1 MMQKLLRLTTSQ
13 VAGCLRS
20 VSTTTLQDT
29 APEGGLEIIYSNLNP
44 IDFQPYVDS
53 VTIPA
58 QPWVVGPK
66 VPMIFGSN
74 ADEGGLFALGT
85 YMSPVISPENY
96 TIFLNENFG
105 TAASLVAQQYPLT
118 LPAFNKSGFP
128 AFTAISTIITQAQFT
143 CPAYQA
149 MLKAQANNI
158 SVYTYLNSHVPS
170 CQWWPSLPAPAI
182 PFVGATHTSEIPFV
196 FGNGIGQP
204 LSSPNGTC
212 NFTAQ
217 ENVLSESLVA
227 AWTAM
232 AETGN
237 PSVSGGLQ
245 WPQWDNSSSKG
256 VTIVNGT
263 TVGTVDYS
271 FCGFWDMI
279 DRVYLNFTDLSAGAN
294 GTSGNGSTG
303 TGSVTGNRSGAEGVE
318 IGVWGLTLA
327 VGIVISVLMG

>member
-1 MMQKLLRLTTSQ
+1 MLLRLTTSQ
-13 VAGCLRS
+13 VAACLRS

-29 APEGGLEIIYSNLNP
+29 APEGGLVIIYSNLNP
-44 IDFQPYVDS
+44 LDFQPYVDS

-58 QPWVVGPK
+58 QPWGVGPK

-85 YMSPVISPENY
+85 YMSPIISPENY

-158 SVYTYLNSHVPS
+158 SVYTYLNSHIPS

-217 ENVLSESLVA
+217 ESVLSESLIA

-245 WPQWDNSSSKG
+245 WPQWDKSSSMG

-271 FCGFWDMI
+271 FCEFWDMI
-279 DRVYLNFTDLSAGAN
+279 DRVYLNFTDLSSGAN
-294 GTSGNGSTG
+294 GTGGNGSTG
-303 TGSVTGNRSGAEGVE
+303 TGSGTGNKSGAKGVE
-318 IGVWGLTLA
+318 IGVCGLTLV
-327 VGIVISVLMG
+327 VGIVISVLVG